1 MMHAI
6 GLKNTS
12 KGQRLYPL
20 YCPGL
25 SWRRRGIGKAF
36 VAVGKGLY
44 FCTLKRHPRQ
54 LRSTCERDLQ
64 IGSIFD
70 AFTTQESDLAFTQEA
85 VVQVMGV
92 KTLRKNMKCT
102 VIDIK
107 NYLIACGPQT
117 SRACHA

>member
-1 MMHAI
+1 MVHTK

-20 YCPGL
+20 SCPGP
-25 SWRRRGIGKAF
+25 SWRRRGIGKAL

-54 LRSTCERDLQ
+54 LRSTCERDLE
-64 IGSIFD
+64 IRSIFD
-70 AFTTQESDLAFTQEA
+70 LITTQGSDLAFTQEA

-92 KTLRKNMKCT
+92 KTIRKNMKCT

-107 NYLIACGPQT
+107 IYLIACGPQT
-117 SRACHA
+117 SRA